1 MDVHR
6 EQSLVEWAHEYNGY
20 ERLAR
25 DPSLLGDLMRTLQDE
40 YRRTS
45 EIPEWAGVDLLR
57 GWAFFCVRE
66 HRFSG
71 YGPLSEEYPEF
82 YAIVDALHRHPA
94 ATEAERPPV

>member
-45 EIPEWAGVDLLR
+45 EIRLFAVEGVEVIGVTLP
-57 GWAFFCVRE
+57 G
-66 HRFSG
+66 
-71 YGPLSEEYPEF
+71 
-82 YAIVDALHRHPA
+82 
-94 ATEAERPPV
+94 